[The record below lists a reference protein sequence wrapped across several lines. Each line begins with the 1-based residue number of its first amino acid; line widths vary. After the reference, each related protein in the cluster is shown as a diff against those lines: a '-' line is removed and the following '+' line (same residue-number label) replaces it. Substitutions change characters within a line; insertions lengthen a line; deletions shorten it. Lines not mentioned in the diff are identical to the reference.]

1 LTEILRN
8 FLLFTLYE
16 ISMAHRLTSPLFV
29 ATLILSQTGA
39 VSTPSSSFALV
50 PPRGSSAQLA
60 PVRAPDPKDLLK
72 KAAANIAKAKSLHFT
87 LAAHPVTPGSR
98 LAALVSG
105 EGNVVLPD
113 TLVFQGSMQTTPA
126 LAMSIVS
133 AMCGPDQ
140 YLEFGDGNFQK
151 MAGAP
156 NVHRLLFSP
165 DSGLVTGILTKL
177 EGASAATAA
186 TLDKL
191 SAWKISGTIPTQL
204 LAHLPGRTAATP
216 TKTPVRVQLWIGQQ
230 DSQLH
235 QLVISGVL
243 FDGDSAETVRTLTF
257 SQFNEALKL
266 TVPRGHSPCT
276 Q

>member
-1 LTEILRN
+1 
-8 FLLFTLYE
+8 
-16 ISMAHRLTSPLFV
+16 MAHRLTSPIFF

-39 VSTPSSSFALV
+39 VSTPSSSAV
-50 PPRGSSAQLA
+50 RVTPRGSHLQLQA
-60 PVRAPDPKDLLK
+60 LSAPDTKELLK
-72 KAAANIAKAKSLHFT
+72 KAAANIAKARSLHFT
-87 LAAHPVTPGSR
+87 LAAHPVAPGSR

-113 TLVFQGSMQTTPA
+113 TVVFQGSMQTTPA

-133 AMCGPDQ
+133 TMCGPNQ

-186 TLDKL
+186 TLDKV
-191 SAWKISGTIPTQL
+191 STWQISGTIPTQL
-204 LAHLPGRTAATP
+204 LTSLPGRTAATP
-216 TKTPVRVQLWIGQQ
+216 TTTPVRVQLWIGQQ

-235 QLVISGVL
+235 QLVITGPL
-243 FDGDSAETVRTLTF
+243 FDGDSAGTVRTLTF

-276 Q
+276 H